1 VTLSHEVHPDAR
13 TAILDRGQV
22 LHAVDALVR
31 NGIRFTPDGGL
42 VVVRAFVREEDFGIE
57 VRDTGIGMSEEA
69 RKRLFDDNYVMH
81 DSKHHRT
88 ADRARV
94 QRGRHGLRAGVG
106 APRRRRSRWPAHGGR
121 PRGPRQRVHR

>member
-1 VTLSHEVHPDAR
+1 
-13 TAILDRGQV
+13 
-22 LHAVDALVR
+22 

-88 ADRARV
+88 PTGLEFNVAGMGFGLELVRRV
-94 QRGRHGLRAGVG
+94 VEG
-106 APRRRRSRWPAHGGR
+106 HGGQLMVEIGR
-121 PRGPRQRVHR
+121 ASCRERV